1 MIASLEDAWRWYENA
16 RRMMVCMHRLGT
28 HHWSKLPSTIA
39 SDKRFQDLE
48 PTEVTACAQLV
59 LDDLSDLCVV
69 LLFSVFESQVRE
81 QVRLDVET
89 AMPASLHP
97 ALDKAVDD
105 LKESI
110 DNGSFHGVLACFK
123 SVDADLVEEVNQ
135 VRKYRNWVAH
145 GRRSRQPDNVTAEIA
160 FDRLQ
165 LHGDNAYHGSA
176 ESII

>member
-48 PTEVTACAQLV
+48 PTEVTACAQSV

-110 DNGSFHGVLACFK
+110 DNGSFHGVLA
-123 SVDADLVEEVNQ
+123 
-135 VRKYRNWVAH
+135 YRNWVAH